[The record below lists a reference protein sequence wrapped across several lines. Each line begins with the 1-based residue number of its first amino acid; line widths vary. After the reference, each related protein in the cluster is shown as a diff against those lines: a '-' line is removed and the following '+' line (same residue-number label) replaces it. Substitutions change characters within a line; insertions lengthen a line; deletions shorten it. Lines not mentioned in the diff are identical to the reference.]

1 MTPITG
7 SPAYNLGAALQDLLK
22 HPGVDEVEIVV
33 RPKYPKGT
41 AKPIVL
47 RDFTAAALQEVTR
60 ALPYPKPLQAESYWS
75 AVSLDGQVVAKFPAT
90 DDGKAE
96 AERYVADSPVA
107 VRVALVRTIEGGP
120 SIGEMFTGALTGI
133 RATGATAAGGVP

>member
-1 MTPITG
+1 MMTNE
-7 SPAYNLGAALQDLLK
+7 SPDSALGGALRALLK

-41 AKPIVL
+41 ARPIVL
-47 RDFTAAALQEVTR
+47 LDFTVAALQEVAR
-60 ALPYPKPLQAESYWS
+60 SLPYPKPLQGEKYWS

-96 AERYVADSPVA
+96 GERYVADSPVA

-120 SIGEMFTGALTGI
+120 SLGEIWTEALTGI
-133 RATGATAAGGVP
+133 RATGPTTGGGVP

>member
-1 MTPITG
+1 MSAHE
-7 SPAYNLGAALQDLLK
+7 SPDAILGAALRQLLL
-22 HPGVDEVEIVV
+22 HPGADEVEIVV
-33 RPKYPKGT
+33 RPKYPKDSARPFVVRDVT
-41 AKPIVL
+41 AEQIK
-47 RDFTAAALQEVTR
+47 AAAASL
-60 ALPYPKPLQAESYWS
+60 LHPKPLQGEAYWS

-120 SIGEMFTGALTGI
+120 SIGELFTEALTGI
-133 RATGATAAGGVP
+133 RATGGGVP

>member
-1 MTPITG
+1 MANE
-7 SPAYNLGAALQDLLK
+7 SPDSALGGALRALLK
-22 HPGVDEVEIVV
+22 HPGLGHVQFVV
-33 RPKYPKGT
+33 HPRYPKVGASPT
-41 AKPIVL
+41 AL
-47 RDFTAAALQEVTR
+47 REITAAALQEVTR
-60 ALPYPKPLQAESYWS
+60 ALPYPKPLQGEAYWS

-120 SIGEMFTGALTGI
+120 SVGELFTVALTGI
-133 RATGATAAGGVP
+133 RATGPTAGAGVP